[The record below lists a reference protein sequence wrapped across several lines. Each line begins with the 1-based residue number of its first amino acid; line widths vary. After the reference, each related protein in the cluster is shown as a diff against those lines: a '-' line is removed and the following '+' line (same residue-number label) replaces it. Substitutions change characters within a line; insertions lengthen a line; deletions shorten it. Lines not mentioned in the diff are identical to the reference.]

1 MKLAIYKTIA
11 ARLAKNAGMRPE
23 DVLISLVGVAPED
36 WSFGDGKAQY
46 VKTD

>member
-23 DVLISLVGVAPED
+23 DVLISCVGVALED
-36 WSFGDGKAQY
+36 WSFGDG
-46 VKTD
+46 